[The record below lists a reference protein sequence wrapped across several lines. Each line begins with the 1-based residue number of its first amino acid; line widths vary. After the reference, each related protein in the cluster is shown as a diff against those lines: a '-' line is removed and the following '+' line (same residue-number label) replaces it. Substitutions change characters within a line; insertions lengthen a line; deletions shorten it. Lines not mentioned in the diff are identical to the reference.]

1 MKHYLLTLA
10 TLALL
15 ASCSSNESAEAV
27 QEDAQEFI
35 DSYTTRW
42 MELSYTAA
50 KADWKANTYIVDG
63 DTATSNAV
71 TRAYE
76 TLAGFTGSEEN
87 INKAQKLLKKRDKL
101 TVLQAK
107 QLDAILYQAAAN
119 PQTVKDLV
127 AEKIKADNDQNN
139 ALFGFK
145 FTIGAD
151 RVSTNDID
159 RMLNKESDL
168 AKRLAAWESSKEVGK
183 VLKDGL
189 ENLQRLRNKTVQAL
203 GYDDYFTYQVSDYG
217 MTTEE
222 MMALMLKIN
231 RELRPLF
238 RELHTWT
245 RYELAKRYN
254 RPVPDLIPA
263 HWLPNRW
270 GQDWSGLVE
279 VEGIDLD
286 GVIEAKGAKWI
297 TEQAERFYISLGF
310 DAMPKSFYELSD
322 LYPLPQGAAY
332 SKNNHASAW
341 HLDYENDVRSLMS
354 VEANTEWYETV
365 HHELGHIY
373 YYMAYTNPD
382 VPALLRNGANRAY
395 HEAIGTQ
402 MGLAAIQKP
411 FLEGLGLIPAGTET
425 DEMQTLLKEALNYAV
440 FIPFSTGTMTSFE
453 HDLYVENLSK
463 DQYNKRWWDYVA
475 KYQGMAPPSP
485 RGEEFCDAASKTHI
499 SNDAAQYYDY
509 AISFVLLFQ
518 LHDHIAKDILKQDPR
533 ATNYYGNEEVGKF
546 IHSILSK
553 GATVDGWELLQKIVG
568 SELSAQ
574 PMLDYFAPLM
584 TWLKEQNQGREHAL
598 PEL

>member
-151 RVSTNDID
+151 TVSTNDID
-159 RMLNKESDL
+159 RILNKENDL

-254 RPVPDLIPA
+254 QPVPDLIPA

-286 GVIEAKGAKWI
+286 GVIEAKGAEWI

-402 MGLAAIQKP
+402 MGLAAMQKP

-453 HDLYVENLSK
+453 HDLYVENLPK
-463 DQYNKRWWDYVA
+463 DQYNNRWWDYVA
-475 KYQGMAPPSP
+475 KYQGIAPASP

-518 LHDHIAKDILKQDPR
+518 LHDHIAKKILKQNPR
-533 ATNYYGNEEVGKF
+533 STNYYGNEEVGKF

-584 TWLKEQNQGREHAL
+584 TWLKEQNQGREHTL
-598 PEL
+598 PKL